1 MSGTGTNQFGLA
13 GKVALVTGAGSRAEG
28 IGNGRAAAALLADA
42 GARVAVVDS
51 VRERAEGT
59 RELIERAGGDC
70 VVVEADVTDPAACR
84 AAVSQVADLWGR
96 VDVLFNNVG
105 IVGPEATVEDVDLET
120 WDLCLRVNLT
130 SMVLMSRF
138 VIPHMR
144 IAGGGSIINMGSLA
158 GMRGGHPSI
167 AYSVSKGA
175 VVNLTRAM
183 AVAHGP
189 AGIRVNS
196 VAPGLVHTP
205 LVSSNGL
212 SEEARDR
219 RRRLAPLQ
227 KEGTGWDVGR
237 AVVFLASEQ
246 SSWITGVTVPVD
258 AGLTSLMGISDQLTI
273 TTAETRN

>member
-1 MSGTGTNQFGLA
+1 MTDTGGNRFGLD
-13 GKVALVTGAGSRAEG
+13 GKVAVVTGAGSQAEG
-28 IGNGRAAAALLADA
+28 IGNGRAAAVLLAEA

-51 VRERAEGT
+51 VHARANGT
-59 RELIERAGGDC
+59 RELIERDGGDC

-84 AAVSQVADLWGR
+84 SAIGTVVDRWGR

-105 IVGPEATVEDVDLET
+105 IVGPDCTVEDADLDV
-120 WDLCLRVNLT
+120 WDHILRVNLT
-130 SMVLMSRF
+130 SMMLMSRY
-138 VIPHMR
+138 VVPQMR
-144 IAGGGSIINMGSLA
+144 AVGGGSIVHMGSLA
-158 GMRGGHPSI
+158 GLRGGHPSI

-183 AVAHGP
+183 AVAHGS

-212 SEEARDR
+212 TARARDL

-227 KEGTGWDVGR
+227 REGTGWDVGR

-258 AGLTSLMGISDQLTI
+258 AGLTSLMGITADLTV
-273 TTAETRN
+273 TAQN